1 MKLVARI
8 LITALAIGLSALIL
22 GSHMNIV
29 SNDTTLGTILATV
42 IVAVIY
48 GLVHMIVKPIV
59 QLISLPLY
67 ILTLGLV
74 SFLINALML
83 WITTLITNQSWFS
96 DQPNW
101 GLEVTGGFWWFVLAA
116 LVISVVQTILLAV
129 LPNKIT
135 D

>member
-22 GSHMNIV
+22 GSHMDIV
-29 SNDTTLGTILATV
+29 SNGTTLGTILATV
-42 IVAVIY
+42 LVAAIY

-129 LPNKIT
+129 LPNKVT

>member
-8 LITALAIGLSALIL
+8 LITALAIGVSALIL
-22 GSHMNIV
+22 GSHLDVV
-29 SNDTTLGTILATV
+29 SDGTTLGTILAAV
-42 IVAVIY
+42 VVAIVY
-48 GLVHMIVKPIV
+48 GLVHMVVKPIV
-59 QLISLPLY
+59 QLISFPLY

-74 SFLINALML
+74 SLLVNTLML

-101 GLEVTGGFWWFVLAA
+101 GLEVTGGFWWYVLAA

-129 LPNKIT
+129 LPNRVT

>member
-42 IVAVIY
+42 VVAVIY
-48 GLVHMIVKPIV
+48 GLVHMVVKPIV

-129 LPNKIT
+129 LPNKVT

>member
-8 LITALAIGLSALIL
+8 LITALAIWLSALIL
-22 GSHMNIV
+22 GSHMEVV
-29 SNDTTLGTILATV
+29 SNGTTLGTILATLV
-42 IVAVIY
+42 VAIVY

-74 SFLINALML
+74 SVLVNTLML

-116 LVISVVQTILLAV
+116 LVISIVQTILLAL
-129 LPNKIT
+129 LPNRIS

>member
-1 MKLVARI
+1 M
-8 LITALAIGLSALIL
+8 
-22 GSHMNIV
+22 
-29 SNDTTLGTILATV
+29 
-42 IVAVIY
+42 IY

-74 SFLINALML
+74 SLLINALML

-129 LPNKIT
+129 LPNKVT

>member
-22 GSHMNIV
+22 GSHMDIV
-29 SNDTTLGTILATV
+29 SNGTTLGTILATV
-42 IVAVIY
+42 LVAVIY
-48 GLVHMIVKPIV
+48 GLVHLIVKPIV

-129 LPNKIT
+129 LPNKVT

>member
-22 GSHMNIV
+22 GSHMDIV
-29 SNDTTLGTILATV
+29 SNGTTLGTILATV
-42 IVAVIY
+42 VVAVIY

>member
-22 GSHMNIV
+22 GSHMDIV
-29 SNDTTLGTILATV
+29 SNGTTLGTILATV

-48 GLVHMIVKPIV
+48 GLVHMVVKPIV

>member
-22 GSHMNIV
+22 GSHMDIV
-29 SNDTTLGTILATV
+29 SNGTTLGTILATV

-129 LPNKIT
+129 LPNKVT

>member
-22 GSHMNIV
+22 GSHMDIV
-29 SNDTTLGTILATV
+29 SNDTTLGTILATI

-129 LPNKIT
+129 LPNKVT

>member
-74 SFLINALML
+74 SLLINAFML

-116 LVISVVQTILLAV
+116 LVISVVQTILLAI

>member
-22 GSHMNIV
+22 GSHMDIV
-29 SNDTTLGTILATV
+29 SNDTTLGTILATI

-116 LVISVVQTILLAV
+116 LVISVVQTILLAI

>member
-1 MKLVARI
+1 VARI

-22 GSHMNIV
+22 GSHMDIV

>member
-1 MKLVARI
+1 MKLVVRI

-22 GSHMNIV
+22 GSHMDVV
-29 SNDTTLGTILATV
+29 SNGTALGTTLAVLV
-42 IVAVIY
+42 VAVVY

-74 SFLINALML
+74 GLLINALML
-83 WITTLITNQSWFS
+83 WITTLITNQTWFS
-96 DQPNW
+96 DTPNW
-101 GLEVTGGFWWFVLAA
+101 GLEVNGGFWWYLLAA
-116 LVISVVQTILLAV
+116 LVISLVQTILLAL
-129 LPNKIT
+129 LPQRVS

>member
-22 GSHMNIV
+22 GSHMDIV

-74 SFLINALML
+74 SLLINAFML

-116 LVISVVQTILLAV
+116 LVISVVQTVLLAV

>member
-22 GSHMNIV
+22 GSHMDIV
-29 SNDTTLGTILATV
+29 SNGTTLGTILATV
-42 IVAVIY
+42 LVAVIY
-48 GLVHMIVKPIV
+48 GLVHMVVKPIV

-129 LPNKIT
+129 LPNKVT

>member
-1 MKLVARI
+1 VARI

-42 IVAVIY
+42 MVAVIY

-116 LVISVVQTILLAV
+116 LVISVVQTILLAI
-129 LPNKIT
+129 LPNKVT

>member
-22 GSHMNIV
+22 GSHMDIV

-116 LVISVVQTILLAV
+116 LVISVVQTILLAI

>member
-22 GSHMNIV
+22 GSHMDIV
-29 SNDTTLGTILATV
+29 SDGTTLGTILATV

-74 SFLINALML
+74 SLLINAFML

-116 LVISVVQTILLAV
+116 LVISVVQTVLLAV
-129 LPNKIT
+129 LPNKVT

>member
-22 GSHMNIV
+22 GSHMDIV
-29 SNDTTLGTILATV
+29 SNGTTLGTILATV
-42 IVAVIY
+42 VVAVIY

-74 SFLINALML
+74 SVLVNALML

-116 LVISVVQTILLAV
+116 LVISVVQTILLAI
-129 LPNKIT
+129 LPNKVS

>member
-74 SFLINALML
+74 SLLINAFML

-116 LVISVVQTILLAV
+116 LVISVVQTVLLAV
-129 LPNKIT
+129 LPNKVT

>member
-1 MKLVARI
+1 MKLVAHI

-22 GSHMNIV
+22 GSHMDVV
-29 SNDTTLGTILATV
+29 SNGTALGTVLATV
-42 IVAVIY
+42 VVAVIY
-48 GLVHMIVKPIV
+48 GLVHMVVKPII

-83 WITTLITNQSWFS
+83 WITTLITNQTWFS
-96 DQPNW
+96 DTPNW
-101 GLEVTGGFWWFVLAA
+101 GLEVTGGFWWYVLAA
-116 LVISVVQTILLAV
+116 LVISVVQTVLLAL
-129 LPNKIT
+129 LPNRIS

>member
-22 GSHMNIV
+22 GSHMDIV

-74 SFLINALML
+74 SLLINAFML

-116 LVISVVQTILLAV
+116 LVISVVQMVLLAV

>member
-22 GSHMNIV
+22 GSHMDIV

-42 IVAVIY
+42 MVAVIY
-48 GLVHMIVKPIV
+48 GLVHMVVKPIV

-116 LVISVVQTILLAV
+116 LVISVVQTILLAI
-129 LPNKIT
+129 LPNKVT

>member
-22 GSHMNIV
+22 GSHMDIV
-29 SNDTTLGTILATV
+29 SNGTTLGTILATV
-42 IVAVIY
+42 LVAVIY
-48 GLVHMIVKPIV
+48 GLVHMVVKPIV

-116 LVISVVQTILLAV
+116 LVISVVQTILLAI

>member
-22 GSHMNIV
+22 GSHMDIV

-48 GLVHMIVKPIV
+48 GLVHMVVKPIV

-116 LVISVVQTILLAV
+116 LVISVVQTVLLAV
-129 LPNKIT
+129 LPNKVT

>member
-22 GSHMNIV
+22 GSHMDIV

-42 IVAVIY
+42 MVAVIY
-48 GLVHMIVKPIV
+48 GLVHMVVKPIV

-74 SFLINALML
+74 SLLINAFML

-116 LVISVVQTILLAV
+116 LVISVVQTVLLAV
-129 LPNKIT
+129 LPNKVT

>member
-8 LITALAIGLSALIL
+8 LITALAIWLSALIL
-22 GSHMNIV
+22 GSHMEII
-29 SNDTTLGTILATV
+29 SNDTALGTLIATV
-42 IVAVIY
+42 VVAVIY

-74 SFLINALML
+74 SFLINAFML
-83 WITTLITNQSWFS
+83 WITTLITNQTWFS
-96 DQPNW
+96 DTPNW
-101 GLEVTGGFWWFVLAA
+101 GLEVNGGFWWFVLAA
-116 LVISVVQTILLAV
+116 LVISVVQTILLAI

>member
-22 GSHMNIV
+22 GSHMDIV
-29 SNDTTLGTILATV
+29 SNGTTLGTILAAV
-42 IVAVIY
+42 VVAVVY

-74 SFLINALML
+74 SVLVNTLML

-129 LPNKIT
+129 LPNRVS

>member
-22 GSHMNIV
+22 GSHMDIV

-42 IVAVIY
+42 MIAVIY

-74 SFLINALML
+74 SLLINAFML

>member
-22 GSHMNIV
+22 GSHMEVV
-29 SNDTTLGTILATV
+29 SDGTTLGTILAAV
-42 IVAVIY
+42 VVAIVY

-74 SFLINALML
+74 SLLVNTLML
-83 WITTLITNQSWFS
+83 WITTLITNQTWFS
-96 DQPNW
+96 DTPNW
-101 GLEVTGGFWWFVLAA
+101 GLEVNGGFWWFLLAA

-129 LPNKIT
+129 LPKKIS

>member
-8 LITALAIGLSALIL
+8 LITALAIWLSALIL
-22 GSHMNIV
+22 GSHMEVV
-29 SNDTTLGTILATV
+29 SNGTTLGTILATLV
-42 IVAVIY
+42 VAVVY

-74 SFLINALML
+74 SVLVNTLML

-116 LVISVVQTILLAV
+116 LVISIVQTILLAL
-129 LPNKIT
+129 LPNRIS

>member
-22 GSHMNIV
+22 GSHMDIV

-42 IVAVIY
+42 VVAVIY

-129 LPNKIT
+129 LPNKVT

>member
-22 GSHMNIV
+22 GSHMDIV

-74 SFLINALML
+74 SLLINAFML

>member
-8 LITALAIGLSALIL
+8 LITALAIGLSSLIL
-22 GSHMNIV
+22 GSHMDIV
-29 SNDTTLGTILATV
+29 SNGTTLGTILAAV
-42 IVAVIY
+42 VVAVVY

-74 SFLINALML
+74 SVLVNTLML

-116 LVISVVQTILLAV
+116 LVISVVQTILLAI
-129 LPNKIT
+129 LPKKVS

>member
-8 LITALAIGLSALIL
+8 LITALAIGLSSLIL
-22 GSHMNIV
+22 GSHMDIV
-29 SNDTTLGTILATV
+29 SNGTTLGTILAAV
-42 IVAVIY
+42 VVAVVY

-74 SFLINALML
+74 SVLVNTLML

-129 LPNKIT
+129 LPNRVS

>member
-42 IVAVIY
+42 MVAVIY

-116 LVISVVQTILLAV
+116 LVISVVQTILLAI
-129 LPNKIT
+129 LPNKVT

>member
-22 GSHMNIV
+22 GSHMDIV

-42 IVAVIY
+42 MVAVIY

-116 LVISVVQTILLAV
+116 LVISVVQTILLAI
-129 LPNKIT
+129 LPNKVT

>member
-29 SNDTTLGTILATV
+29 SNDTTLGAILATV
-42 IVAVIY
+42 VVAVIY

-83 WITTLITNQSWFS
+83 WITTLITNQTWFS
-96 DQPNW
+96 DTPNW
-101 GLEVTGGFWWFVLAA
+101 GLEVNGGFWWFVLAA

-129 LPNKIT
+129 LPNKVT